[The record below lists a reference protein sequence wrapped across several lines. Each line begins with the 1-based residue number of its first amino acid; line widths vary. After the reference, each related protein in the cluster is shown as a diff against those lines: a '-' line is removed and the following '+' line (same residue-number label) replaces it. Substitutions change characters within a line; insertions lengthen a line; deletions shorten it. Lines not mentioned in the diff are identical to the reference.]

1 MVLEVGGKGNRG
13 EGSDLEIKVGRR
25 GSWDRGGEDD
35 RERGGGNKCHQHS
48 FSNKVWA

>member
-35 RERGGGNKCHQHS
+35 REGGGQ
-48 FSNKVWA
+48 